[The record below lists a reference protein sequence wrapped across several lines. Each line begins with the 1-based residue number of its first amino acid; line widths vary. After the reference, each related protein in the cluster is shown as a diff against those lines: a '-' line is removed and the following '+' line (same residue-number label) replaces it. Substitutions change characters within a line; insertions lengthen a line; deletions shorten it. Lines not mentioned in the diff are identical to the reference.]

1 MKTIVE
7 VDINYQVIKRTV
19 INEKEMSRKTLDLI
33 IPIFKKE
40 LREVK

>member
-7 VDINYQVIKRTV
+7 VDSNYKIVKRAV
-19 INEKEMSRKTLDLI
+19 INEKKMSEETLDLI

-40 LREVK
+40 LRRVK